1 MIFRFIFLK
10 GNFLIVFYFI
20 ITALFAYLVLTLLM
34 TYLAHKLP
42 RNPVVDPPDWG
53 RLQNTKIPTK
63 DGGFLEVWRIE
74 PEEES
79 KGIVVLAHGWGRNRD
94 RMVPRAR
101 VFGQMGFTTV
111 IHSARDHGGSSNC
124 RLMSTDK
131 FGEDIESV
139 LHWVGEPV
147 ILYGHSAGSGGAVI
161 AAARN
166 PQWVKLLIIEGSYPQ
181 TGEALLHLYRWVNP
195 LFGAIFGRAIV
206 FWMDVFYRGGV
217 NRVSPAR
224 LASDIEM
231 PILMIHGEVDRR
243 FPLEFAL
250 KLKNSFPQGQVD
262 LYVGK
267 GAGHSDS
274 SRTPG
279 YLAAVT
285 DFLRKRGVL
294 AA

>member
-1 MIFRFIFLK
+1 MFFVINVIA
-10 GNFLIVFYFI
+10 LIG
-20 ITALFAYLVLTLLM
+20 LAYILLTLLM
-34 TYLAHKLP
+34 TYLVHKFP

-53 RLQNTKIPTK
+53 HVIDTRIPAK
-63 DGGFLEVWRIE
+63 DGGSLEVWRIE
-74 PEEES
+74 PEKDS

-101 VFGQMGFTTV
+101 IFGRMGFTT
-111 IHSARDHGGSSNC
+111 ILHSARDHGGSSSC

-139 LHWVGEPV
+139 LKWVGEPV

-166 PQWVKLLIIEGSYPQ
+166 PDLLRLLFLEGAYPQ
-181 TGEALLHLYRWVNP
+181 TGEALINLYRWVN
-195 LFGAIFGRAIV
+195 LFFGTVFGPAIV
-206 FWMDVFYRGGV
+206 FWMHLFYSGGV

-224 LASDIEM
+224 LAPRIKVPVM
-231 PILMIHGEVDRR
+231 MIHGEKDRR
-243 FPLEFAL
+243 FPLQFAL
-250 KLKNSFPQGQVD
+250 KLKESFLKNQVT

-274 SRTPG
+274 SKTGG
-279 YLAAVT
+279 YVDAVRS
-285 DFLRKRGVL
+285 FLRKQGVL
-294 AA
+294 AES